1 MVFFLICPEIKILS
15 KIKMNFMAQNKI
27 KDPPNRF
34 TLIKQDLKN
43 EFMSNGSL
51 SVHGHRKREVINQ
64 AGELTKY
71 EN

>member
-1 MVFFLICPEIKILS
+1 
-15 KIKMNFMAQNKI
+15 MAQNKI